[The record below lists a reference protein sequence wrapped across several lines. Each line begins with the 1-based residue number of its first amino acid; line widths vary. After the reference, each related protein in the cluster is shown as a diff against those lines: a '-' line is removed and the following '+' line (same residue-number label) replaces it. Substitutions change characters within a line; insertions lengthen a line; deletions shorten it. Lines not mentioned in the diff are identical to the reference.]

1 MASQNI
7 IGYVTIDTA
16 ANASDF
22 GDLNVATSGGC
33 AVDDNAR
40 CVYGGG
46 YTSGFT
52 DAISYFEI
60 DTTSNSSDFGDL
72 TVSRADIGG
81 CSGD

>member
-1 MASQNI
+1 MASVNT
-7 IGYVTIDTA
+7 IGYVTIDTTG
-16 ANASDF
+16 NASDF

-46 YTSGFT
+46 YTSSFT
-52 DAISYFEI
+52 NAISYFEI
-60 DTTSNSSDFGDL
+60 DTTGNSSDFGDL
-72 TVSRADIGG
+72 TQARADKGG